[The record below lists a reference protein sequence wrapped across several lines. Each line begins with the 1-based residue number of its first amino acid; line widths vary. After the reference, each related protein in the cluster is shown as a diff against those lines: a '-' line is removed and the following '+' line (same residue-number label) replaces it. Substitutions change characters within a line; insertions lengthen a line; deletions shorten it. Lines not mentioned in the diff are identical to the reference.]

1 MTDLINS
8 RPYVVMISRA
18 WNFDAGD
25 PVILEGIFKLI
36 PELKNNFDVRY
47 SSKALVEGGME
58 ALEKLIE
65 NALYVI
71 IPGTPSWWDPE
82 HRLSWN
88 FCAKY
93 KKRVTLIGVGST
105 VPYDGD
111 FYYGREELNE
121 MRMAGIIDLVIC
133 RDKFCYWWLTQKCG
147 FSTTNTFVFPCP
159 AFYTFDIKEVTSKKN
174 VVMSIGF
181 PSEVSHSSENT
192 FRDYFT
198 KTKYIAEELEKRGH
212 TVHFTYQRTL
222 PNYQGLKEYFAEKLP
237 GRNVDWFDTFEK
249 FQSFHKDKDV
259 YIGVRNHGALPCAG
273 SGMPSLL
280 LGTDNRQFLA
290 DEIPFLSRMDI
301 SHALW
306 QPYAVLDW
314 HAAVY
319 PQSISQSLRY
329 WRTITYQRLRAAFLP
344 VITEQ
349 LKVKTT
355 EQVARDRL
363 AIEAA
368 AAEAAQIK
376 INEQLSQAAVSKNI
390 DRMNDKKEGVGDKV
404 DPGEAKEQK

>member
-93 KKRVTLIGVGST
+93 KKRMTLIGVGST

-237 GRNVDWFDTFEK
+237 GRIINWFDTFEK
-249 FQSFHKDKDV
+249 FQAFHKDKDI
-259 YIGVRNHGALPCAG
+259 YIGIRNHGALPCAG

-290 DEIPFLSRMDI
+290 DEIPFLSRLDV
-301 SHALW
+301 SRALW
-306 QPYAVLDW
+306 QPYTVLDW

-329 WRTITYQRLRAAFLP
+329 WRAITYQRMRAALAP
-344 VITEQ
+344 IIIGQ
-349 LKVKTT
+349 LKVKTM
-355 EQVARDRL
+355 EQEAKEKSEAAVA
-363 AIEAA
+363 EAA
-368 AAEAAQIK
+368 AAQVRIR
-376 INEQLSQAAVSKNI
+376 EQLNQSDMNKNV
-390 DRMNDKKEGVGDKV
+390 DRMNNKKEGVSDKV
-404 DPGEAKEQK
+404 DLDEAKEQK